1 MNISQIDLLGIGA
14 EGADI
19 VSELAGRFAFA
30 TSAYMDFSPQEKNDE
45 YFIAFPGSKR
55 YLYAEKHELYK
66 VEDVDKIAL
75 SEILDQLDKH
85 TIMAF
90 NIAEPISQYLIPY
103 IIDKSYQLVVR
114 LPFKF
119 ENSDTY
125 LASCAW
131 AKKLRSRSRT
141 SIVDSDL
148 FSTLIKPVGLSGVY
162 HQMLTGQANYI
173 ASLLKLIPSTAET
186 RRLPLSYLC
195 RDRITLIFDPDHLD
209 AGPVEINK
217 YIDQHLSL
225 LQNDALSH
233 VKISLFANQ
242 AGCLHFVSRSSAL
255 STLALLQILLIYKEE
270 IGSMATVA
278 IWGKDTFEFQ
288 DILNPP
294 VEAESTSY
302 LPALQQLYLYL
313 AQRLEHDGLRQAI
326 QTKLMRLMNEYIIET
341 DVQYHQYEF
350 MQALQINN
358 WLNENQ

>member
-1 MNISQIDLLGIGA
+1 MNISKIDLLGIGA

-66 VEDVDKIAL
+66 VEDVDEIAL

-85 TIMAF
+85 MIIAF

-119 ENSDTY
+119 ENSNTY
-125 LASCAW
+125 LESCAL
-131 AKKLRSRSRT
+131 AKKLQSRSRT

-173 ASLLKLIPSTAET
+173 ASLLKLLPSTTET

-195 RDRITLIFDPDHLD
+195 RDRVTLIFDPDYLNVD
-209 AGPVEINK
+209 PAEIQK
-217 YIDQHLSL
+217 YIDQYLSM
-225 LQNDALSH
+225 LQNSELTSI
-233 VKISLFANQ
+233 KISLFAHQ
-242 AGCLHFVSRSSAL
+242 AGYLHFVSRSSAI
-255 STLALLQILLIYKEE
+255 SALALLQILISYKDE
-270 IGSMATVA
+270 IGTMATVD
-278 IWGKDTFEFQ
+278 IWGKDPFEFQ
-288 DILNPP
+288 VILNPP

-302 LPALQQLYLYL
+302 LCAIQQSYLYL
-313 AQRLEHDGLRQAI
+313 GQRLERENLRQTI
-326 QTKLMRLMNEYIIET
+326 QTKLMRLMNEYIIEAYIH
-341 DVQYHQYEF
+341 YHKDEF
-350 MQALQINN
+350 MQALQVNN
-358 WLNENQ
+358 